1 MSVTA
6 IILSRSP
13 LLPRSATIDLMFE
26 AGLRERKKLRARQ
39 QLIDAAF
46 RLFTKRGFDATTVA
60 DVAAAVEMSPRTFH
74 RYFESKEDVVLE
86 WLDRG
91 GDELVE
97 GLKERP
103 AGEEPFSSLR
113 HVMVKLVSDLEGQRE
128 HLLACERLN
137 QATATVRARKHE
149 KMAAWTHRL
158 AAVIVQREKTGGFP
172 RGRALLL
179 SSVAMAILQSVQ
191 ETWTASGGKGSLA
204 KHVEEAFDVFQ
215 ASSRTV
221 QRPSSGRSHRSR

>member
-1 MSVTA
+1 MSQ
-6 IILSRSP
+6 LST
-13 LLPRSATIDLMFE
+13 RSANVDLMLE

-86 WLDRG
+86 WFDRG
-91 GDELVE
+91 GDALVE

-103 AGEEPFSSLR
+103 AGEDPFASLR
-113 HVMVKLVSDLEGQRE
+113 HVIIELVSSLEGERE

-137 QATATVRARKHE
+137 QSTATVRARKHE
-149 KMAAWTHRL
+149 MMAAWAHRL
-158 AAVIVQREKTGGFP
+158 AAVIVQREKTGGLP
-172 RGRALLL
+172 KARALLL

-204 KHVEEAFDVFQ
+204 KHVEEAFEVFQ
-215 ASSRTV
+215 ASSRT
-221 QRPSSGRSHRSR
+221 SGRTRSAKLQR

>member
-1 MSVTA
+1 M
-6 IILSRSP
+6 L
-13 LLPRSATIDLMFE
+13 E

-46 RLFTKRGFDATTVA
+46 HLFTTRGFDATTVA

-86 WLDRG
+86 WFDRS
-91 GDELVE
+91 GDVLVE
-97 GLKERP
+97 RLKER
-103 AGEEPFSSLR
+103 AADEDPFASLR
-113 HVMVKLVSDLEGQRE
+113 HVMIQLVSDLEGQRE

-137 QATATVRARKHE
+137 QSTATVRARKHE

-158 AAVIVQREKTGGFP
+158 AAVIVQREKAGGFP
-172 RGRALLL
+172 RAPMARALLL
-179 SSVAMAILQSVQ
+179 SSVAIAILQSVQ

-204 KHVEEAFDVFQ
+204 KHVKEAFDVFQ
-215 ASSRTV
+215 AARRTAP
-221 QRPSSGRSHRSR
+221 RPRAARSHRSG

>member
-1 MSVTA
+1 M
-6 IILSRSP
+6 L
-13 LLPRSATIDLMFE
+13 E

-86 WLDRG
+86 WFDRS
-91 GDELVE
+91 GDALVE

-103 AGEEPFSSLR
+103 ADEDPFASLR
-113 HVMVKLVSDLEGQRE
+113 HVMIQLVSDLEGERE

-137 QATATVRARKHE
+137 QSTAAVRARKHE
-149 KMAAWTHRL
+149 KMAAWAHRL
-158 AAVIVQREKTGGFP
+158 AAVIVQREKGEGLS
-172 RGRALLL
+172 RARALLL

-215 ASSRTV
+215 ASSRSV
-221 QRPSSGRSHRSR
+221 HRPRSARSHRSG

>member
-1 MSVTA
+1 MSQ
-6 IILSRSP
+6 LST
-13 LLPRSATIDLMFE
+13 RSANVDLMLE

-86 WLDRG
+86 WFDRG
-91 GDELVE
+91 GDALVE

-103 AGEEPFSSLR
+103 AGEDPFASLR
-113 HVMVKLVSDLEGQRE
+113 HVIIKLVSSLEGERE

-137 QATATVRARKHE
+137 QSTATVRARKHE
-149 KMAAWTHRL
+149 MMAAWAHRL

-172 RGRALLL
+172 KARALLL

-191 ETWTASGGKGSLA
+191 ETWTASGGRGSLA
-204 KHVEEAFDVFQ
+204 NHVEEAFDVFQ
-215 ASSRTV
+215 SSSRTAERTRSPRS
-221 QRPSSGRSHRSR
+221 QRSG

>member
-1 MSVTA
+1 MLPMSP
-6 IILSRSP
+6 SR
-13 LLPRSATIDLMFE
+13 PRSATLDPMLD

-86 WLDRG
+86 WFDRS
-91 GDELVE
+91 GDALVE

-103 AGEEPFSSLR
+103 ADEDPFASLR
-113 HVMVKLVSDLEGQRE
+113 HVMIQLVSDLEGERE

-137 QATATVRARKHE
+137 QSTAAVRARKHE
-149 KMAAWTHRL
+149 KMAAWAHRL
-158 AAVIVQREKTGGFP
+158 AAVIVQREKGEGLS
-172 RGRALLL
+172 RARALLL

-215 ASSRTV
+215 ASSRSV
-221 QRPSSGRSHRSR
+221 HRPRSARSHRSG

>member
-1 MSVTA
+1 MQ
-6 IILSRSP
+6 
-13 LLPRSATIDLMFE
+13 E
-26 AGLRERKKLRARQ
+26 AGLRERKKVRARQ

-86 WLDRG
+86 WFDRS
-91 GDELVE
+91 GDALVD

-103 AGEEPFSSLR
+103 ADEDPFASLR
-113 HVMVKLVSDLEGQRE
+113 HVMIQLVSDLEGQRE

-137 QATATVRARKHE
+137 QSTATVRARKHE

-158 AAVIVQREKTGGFP
+158 AAVIVEREATGGFP
-172 RGRALLL
+172 KAQALLL
-179 SSVAMAILQSVQ
+179 SSVAMAILQCVQ

-204 KHVEEAFDVFQ
+204 KHVEDAFDVFQ
-215 ASSRTV
+215 ASRSTGK
-221 QRPSSGRSHRSR
+221 RPRSARSHRSG